1 MSPRIPV
8 LGSLAV
14 QSPSQSSQLVH
25 VSPATCHNLS
35 LFKELLKEYRQLDD
49 AVTMRMNRTTAQF
62 RDRDRL
68 GAPGKGS
75 VQGQACAY
83 LWQELVANW
92 KRRAEIIDYCVKVMD
107 EDARDQVAQS
117 GRRHDSDQPPPGSS
131 VGARPRLS
139 VSVTDEAKHRQVRN
153 ELAIEKIVRQRS
165 IDAFVSR
172 CWNFEPPQ
180 SDGDGLRWWREGQK
194 RR

>member
-1 MSPRIPV
+1 MSPRTPV

-35 LFKELLKEYRQLDD
+35 LFKELLKEYRKLDD

-68 GAPGKGS
+68 GATGKGS
-75 VQGQACAY
+75 VQEQACAY

-92 KRRAEIIDYCVKVMD
+92 KRRAEIVDYCVKVLD
-107 EDARDQVAQS
+107 EEAGGTQS
-117 GRRHDSDQPPPGSS
+117 ESDHHPHHHGPGASVRVHPPLSGSS
-131 VGARPRLS
+131 VTNE
-139 VSVTDEAKHRQVRN
+139 VKHRQIRN
-153 ELAIEKIVRQRS
+153 ELAIEKIIRQRS
-165 IDAFVSR
+165 IDAFISR
-172 CWNFEPPQ
+172 CWNFEPPRTDE
-180 SDGDGLRWWREGQK
+180 DGQRWWEEGQK
-194 RR
+194 RQ

>member
-1 MSPRIPV
+1 MPPRAPL

-14 QSPSQSSQLVH
+14 QSPSSQSSQLVH

-35 LFKELLKEYRQLDD
+35 LFKELLKEYRKLDD
-49 AVTMRMNRTTAQF
+49 AVTTRINRTTAQF

-68 GAPGKGS
+68 GASGKGS
-75 VQGQACAY
+75 VQEQACAH
-83 LWQELVANW
+83 LWKELVANW
-92 KRRAEIIDYCVKVMD
+92 KRRAEIIDYCVKVVD
-107 EDARDQVAQS
+107 EAQVGHHQSDHRAGVDDDGVARPS
-117 GRRHDSDQPPPGSS
+117 SSSLS
-131 VGARPRLS
+131 VGVA
-139 VSVTDEAKHRQVRN
+139 DETKYRQVRN

-172 CWNFEPPQ
+172 CRYFEPPQ
-180 SDGDGLRWWREGQK
+180 LDADTRRWWKEAHE

>member
-1 MSPRIPV
+1 MSPRAPL

-35 LFKELLKEYRQLDD
+35 VFKELLKEYRKLDD

-68 GAPGKGS
+68 GASGKGS
-75 VQGQACAY
+75 VQEQACAY
-83 LWQELVANW
+83 LWKELLANW
-92 KRRAEIIDYCVKVMD
+92 KRRAEIIDYCVKVVD
-107 EDARDQVAQS
+107 
-117 GRRHDSDQPPPGSS
+117 
-131 VGARPRLS
+131 
-139 VSVTDEAKHRQVRN
+139 DEARQAGQNRSDHRAEVGDDDRYRQVRN

-172 CWNFEPPQ
+172 CRYFEPPQ
-180 SDGDGLRWWREGQK
+180 SADADTRRWWKEAHERG
-194 RR
+194 

>member
-1 MSPRIPV
+1 MPPREPL

-35 LFKELLKEYRQLDD
+35 LFKELLKEYRKLDD
-49 AVTMRMNRTTAQF
+49 AVTMRINRTTAQF

-68 GAPGKGS
+68 GASGKGS
-75 VQGQACAY
+75 VQEQACGY
-83 LWQELVANW
+83 LWKELVVNW
-92 KRRAEIIDYCVKVMD
+92 KRRAEIIDYCVKVVD
-107 EDARDQVAQS
+107 DAQVGHRSDHRA
-117 GRRHDSDQPPPGSS
+117 GVDDDGVARRSSLS
-131 VGARPRLS
+131 VGVA
-139 VSVTDEAKHRQVRN
+139 DETKRRQVRN

-172 CWNFEPPQ
+172 CRYFEPPQ
-180 SDGDGLRWWREGQK
+180 SDADTRRWWKEARERQ
-194 RR
+194 

>member
-1 MSPRIPV
+1 MSPRVPA

-35 LFKELLKEYRQLDD
+35 LFKELLKEYRKVDD
-49 AVTMRMNRTTAQF
+49 AVTTRINRTTAQF

-68 GAPGKGS
+68 GASGKGS
-75 VQGQACAY
+75 VQEQACAY
-83 LWQELVANW
+83 LWKELVANW
-92 KRRAEIIDYCVKVMD
+92 KRRAEIIDYCVKVVD
-107 EDARDQVAQS
+107 EAQVGQS
-117 GRRHDSDQPPPGSS
+117 DHRAGTDVGTRPSS
-131 VGARPRLS
+131 SSLS
-139 VSVTDEAKHRQVRN
+139 LGGTDEAKYRQVHN
-153 ELAIEKIVRQRS
+153 ELAIEKIIRRRS

-172 CWNFEPPQ
+172 CRYFEPPQ
-180 SDGDGLRWWREGQK
+180 SDADGQRWWKEAHE